1 MREITGELWDYL
13 GREAYC
19 SGCLSPLMLDNP
31 DCFKC
36 DGPQLPTRVTTQF
49 ILCITTNG
57 TVKANGECVMGRGC
71 AAEAKARFNG
81 IARVLGRHIQT
92 SGNIPISL
100 QYPSARI
107 YTFPV
112 KHNWFENAD
121 PTLIQGSAHWL
132 ALQALSHRDRVYILP
147 RPGCGNGH
155 LRWEDVRPVIAPI
168 LPDNV
173 WVISR

>member
-13 GREAYC
+13 GVQHYC
-19 SGCLSPLMLDNP
+19 DVCLIPWTGQAAARRHVGHPEMCPGRPLDAT
-31 DCFKC
+31 F
-36 DGPQLPTRVTTQF
+36 T
-49 ILCITTNG
+49 LCITTNG

-71 AAEAKARFNG
+71 AREAAERFPG
-81 IARVLGRHIQT
+81 LALALGRHIRLG
-92 SGNIPISL
+92 GNVPSSL
-100 QYPSARI
+100 LANGI

-121 PTLIQGSAHWL
+121 LTLIQASAQWL
-132 ALQALSHRDRVYILP
+132 SLQATFHKDRVYILP

-155 LRWEDVRPVIAPI
+155 LRWEQVRPVIADI

-173 WVISR
+173 WVISL